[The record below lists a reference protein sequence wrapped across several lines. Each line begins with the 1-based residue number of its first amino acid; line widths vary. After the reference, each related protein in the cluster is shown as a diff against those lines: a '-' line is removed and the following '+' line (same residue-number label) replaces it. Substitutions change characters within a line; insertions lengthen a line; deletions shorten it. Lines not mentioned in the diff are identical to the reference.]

1 MQLLDMFCLQVIL
14 NYSNLQQTVKGGTYS
29 NCQNTNNATCIG
41 LPRESFSTGGVSVEV
56 LKAIERIMNHGDM
69 KITKAFVILFSIFHF
84 QFMYIKRYSYRLKL
98 F

>member
-56 LKAIERIMNHGDM
+56 LKAKERILNHGDIE
-69 KITKAFVILFSIFHF
+69 ITKTFCNMFS
-84 QFMYIKRYSYRLKL
+84 YISLPIDLHSTIYRAKL
-98 F
+98 L